1 MSDAITAE
9 LARLRDTVETLTQG
23 LRMMV
28 ETQATHTEMLQAI
41 LEAATEEAGES
52 PLPGLLTQIVE
63 RLDEQT
69 GILHRIEAAASGG
82 PVQDAQDD
90 EDHAGRRLGPAAS
103 CPNLLYARA
112 ALFQEPAA
120 HAPAGLAAAAAGPAP
135 AAAHRRRARAHGR

>member
-69 GILHRIEAAASGG
+69 GILHRIEVAASGG
-82 PVQDAQDD
+82 PVEDAQDD
-90 EDHAGRRLGPAAS
+90 EGHAGRRPGPPS
-103 CPNLLYARA
+103 R
-112 ALFQEPAA
+112 Q
-120 HAPAGLAAAAAGPAP
+120 
-135 AAAHRRRARAHGR
+135 

>member
-1 MSDAITAE
+1 MSDPIAAE
-9 LARLRDTVETLTQG
+9 IARLNSTVETLTQG

-69 GILHRIEAAASGG
+69 GILHRIEAVAGGG
-82 PVQDAQDD
+82 PVEDAQDD
-90 EDHAGRRLGPAAS
+90 EGHAGRRPGPLS
-103 CPNLLYARA
+103 
-112 ALFQEPAA
+112 QQ
-120 HAPAGLAAAAAGPAP
+120 
-135 AAAHRRRARAHGR
+135 

>member
-1 MSDAITAE
+1 MSDVITTE

-69 GILHRIEAAASGG
+69 GILHRIEVAAGGG
-82 PVQDAQDD
+82 PLDDAED
-90 EDHAGRRLGPAAS
+90 ESEDGSGRPSAGAVSR
-103 CPNLLYARA
+103 
-112 ALFQEPAA
+112 Q
-120 HAPAGLAAAAAGPAP
+120 
-135 AAAHRRRARAHGR
+135 

>member
-28 ETQATHTEMLQAI
+28 ETQGTHTEMLQAI

-82 PVQDAQDD
+82 AVDEPPHDD
-90 EDHAGRRLGPAAS
+90 EDHAGQQSVLAS
-103 CPNLLYARA
+103 R
-112 ALFQEPAA
+112 Q
-120 HAPAGLAAAAAGPAP
+120 
-135 AAAHRRRARAHGR
+135 